1 MDDVRLIDAN
11 KLKEEAYKRF
21 GLEAIKFNLLIDEQ
35 PTENALPLKKG
46 E

>member
-1 MDDVRLIDAN
+1 MANSDDDMLISAN

-21 GLEAIKFNLLIDEQ
+21 GLEAIKFITLIDELL
-35 PTENALPLKKG
+35 NKKKG